1 MSKNTINVH
10 EKSYDHEMNLL
21 EIFNILW
28 SKKLFIVAFTSS
40 LTVISIFYAINK
52 TPIYVVKRIFEIGIA
67 NEVLVDNVSRL
78 VNEINIVENIN
89 VPSDV
94 ITRLSSIKLMGGT
107 DNLIELKVEST
118 SSMVFTP
125 SASTF
130 FIRKAKCID
139 TLESAAI
146 V

>member
-118 SSMVFTP
+118 SNKDG
-125 SASTF
+125 
-130 FIRKAKCID
+130 IELID
-139 TLESAAI
+139 QIFSRI
-146 V
+146 QMKHKKSIDDYMF